1 MATVKQD
8 FKLVAYADDVKPA
21 ISCMEEFTLVSRAC
35 TILEKASGVKLYCD
49 PDSGKVKFLAIGR
62 WKNTLTQEHLPHQ
75 YVRLSDHLDF
85 VGVELRSTFTQTRKV
100 NGELLQTR
108 TKNMVGPW
116 KAGRFMPL
124 SQRAF
129 SANCYAL
136 SKIWFKCSAVNLRV
150 QDQNFITS
158 QIKSWLYQDLLIKPS
173 ELVLNR
179 GTEVGGL
186 GLMNVRIRSLALL
199 IRSFLETSINP
210 NFRHSLFHEH
220 LFRYHV
226 MCEHSLPDPGF
237 TPYYDNEFF
246 QLIHHYKTSSTLNI
260 ASMSIKEWYTLL
272 LEDKVLMSPAT
283 DVSPAALLPVRV
295 EALHPNT
302 DWSQVWNIART
313 KGLGP
318 ELISFQFKLL
328 HQLLPTQERIA
339 RLGLN
344 EDQPRLCLHC
354 RLETEDLVHSFFD
367 CTKNMQ
373 VGLALLGCV
382 QQILPD
388 LSAEAAVLLDLG
400 CVLPEEENL
409 AALYILTTG
418 LKYIW
423 EARVARKLVTRFRMR
438 AEIEARVSILRK
450 TRFQNS
456 AQLVTELIP
465 MLN

>member
-1 MATVKQD
+1 
-8 FKLVAYADDVKPA
+8 
-21 ISCMEEFTLVSRAC
+21 
-35 TILEKASGVKLYCD
+35 
-49 PDSGKVKFLAIGR
+49 
-62 WKNTLTQEHLPHQ
+62 
-75 YVRLSDHLDF
+75 
-85 VGVELRSTFTQTRKV
+85 
-100 NGELLQTR
+100 
-108 TKNMVGPW
+108 
-116 KAGRFMPL
+116 
-124 SQRAF
+124 
-129 SANCYAL
+129 
-136 SKIWFKCSAVNLRV
+136 
-150 QDQNFITS
+150 
-158 QIKSWLYQDLLIKPS
+158 
-173 ELVLNR
+173 
-179 GTEVGGL
+179 
-186 GLMNVRIRSLALL
+186 
-199 IRSFLETSINP
+199 
-210 NFRHSLFHEH
+210 
-220 LFRYHV
+220 
-226 MCEHSLPDPGF
+226 
-237 TPYYDNEFF
+237 
-246 QLIHHYKTSSTLNI
+246 
-260 ASMSIKEWYTLL
+260 
-272 LEDKVLMSPAT
+272 MSPAT

-409 AALYILTTG
+409 AALCILTTG